1 MTNASATNDT
11 TEDDLNESEDTE
23 EDAEE
28 DAEEN
33 SKEDTEGAIDTT
45 EDSREG
51 IVDIVDEIITYD
63 ESDMRI
69 NLTDTKFSFSME
81 ESLNLRYIDSQL
93 FYNSCYYEI
102 TTLISPEKQQE
113 LDSGRP
119 YNISLDLNLVNSTEI
134 NVYLYRGNSSRRHSN
149 ISYDEEGL
157 NEALQMNNTYSFD
170 DYQNGLFLVAYPNE
184 D

>member
-1 MTNASATNDT
+1 LTNASATNDT
-11 TEDDLNESEDTE
+11 TEDDLNESEETG

-81 ESLNLRYIDSQL
+81 ESLNLRYIDS
-93 FYNSCYYEI
+93 
-102 TTLISPEKQQE
+102 
-113 LDSGRP
+113 
-119 YNISLDLNLVNSTEI
+119 
-134 NVYLYRGNSSRRHSN
+134 
-149 ISYDEEGL
+149 
-157 NEALQMNNTYSFD
+157 
-170 DYQNGLFLVAYPNE
+170 
-184 D
+184 